1 MVECCHVL
9 VYNGIRIKINI
20 FIQNNISA
28 MIKYKSIDQL
38 CERYSSL
45 SGLKNTIAEAADMII
60 DCYTRGGKLLICGNG
75 GSSTDADHFTAELMK
90 SFESARPFDKSL
102 KERFLEISGKRGKYL
117 GEKLEHAL
125 PVISLISNTALC
137 TAISNDID
145 PSLIF
150 AQQVIGYGEESDVL
164 IGISTSGN
172 SQNIIDA
179 CITAKALN
187 LNVIGISGKTGG
199 KMKHYCD
206 LLVNVPETRTAW
218 VQELHL
224 PVLHEIC
231 LIVENH
237 FYSH

>member
-1 MVECCHVL
+1 MK
-9 VYNGIRIKINI
+9 ND
-20 FIQNNISA
+20 
-28 MIKYKSIDQL
+28 KSLDQL
-38 CERYSSL
+38 CERYPAL
-45 SGLKNTIAEAADMII
+45 SGLRNTIAEAAGMII
-60 DCYTRGGKLLICGNG
+60 NCYTRGGKLLICGNG
-75 GSSTDADHFTAELMK
+75 GSSADADHFTAELMK
-90 SFESARPFDKSL
+90 SFESGRPLDESL
-102 KERFLEISGKRGKYL
+102 KKRFHEISGTRGRYL
-117 GEKLEHAL
+117 AERLEHAL
-125 PVISLISNTALC
+125 PAISLPSNTALA

-150 AQQVIGYGEESDVL
+150 AQQVIGYGKEGDVL

-172 SQNIIDA
+172 SQNIVDA
-179 CITAKALN
+179 CIAAKALN

-224 PVLHEIC
+224 PVLHTLC